1 MTWDPV
7 RIPVQEAVGEV
18 TASIWIKNYLNGTG
32 ASSCEGYRK
41 SRLSMH
47 FNACQGGK
55 MNFLLFFGALC
66 AVRTGAEAFSK
77 GRSGHGNGWFAL
89 GLLLNI
95 LALVL
100 IAYLP

>member
-1 MTWDPV
+1 
-7 RIPVQEAVGEV
+7 
-18 TASIWIKNYLNGTG
+18 
-32 ASSCEGYRK
+32 
-41 SRLSMH
+41 
-47 FNACQGGK
+47 

>member
-1 MTWDPV
+1 MDKELSEWYRRPFM
-7 RIPVQEAVGEV
+7 RGLSEKP
-18 TASIWIKNYLNGTG
+18 SIY
-32 ASSCEGYRK
+32 A
-41 SRLSMH
+41 H
-47 FNACQGGK
+47 NACQGGK

-66 AVRTGAEAFSK
+66 AVRTGAEAISK